1 MHFLD
6 TDILLYSI
14 SRDPAEMRKRDIAIG
29 LLDRDD
35 GAISIQVLQEFYVQA
50 TRESRSDRIP
60 HDIAVGL
67 MRTWMRFRVQDIT
80 LTVLNSALEIKSA
93 YGLSYWDSA
102 VVAAARALNCATVY
116 SEDMRHGLEIDGVTV
131 TNPFR

>member
-14 SRDPAEMRKRDIAIG
+14 SRDAAETRKRDIAIG

-35 GAISIQVLQEFYVQA
+35 GAVSIQVLQEFYVQA
-50 TRESRSDRIP
+50 TRDTRTDRIS

-67 MRTWMRFRVQDIT
+67 MRTWMRFRVQDTT
-80 LTVLNSALEIKSA
+80 LSILNSALEIKSGF
-93 YGLSYWDSA
+93 GLSYWDS
-102 VVAAARALNCATVY
+102 VIVAAARALNCTQLY
-116 SEDMRHGLEIDGVTV
+116 SEDLRHGLEIDGVTV